1 MQVFVFDWLA
11 YSENIDKFRVNGELP
26 RLGRKHFNPQA
37 AVDTYAQHLQAWVEL
52 ERQGFDGIA
61 INEHHGTPFGLG
73 NSPNLIAAAI
83 SQLTRKLKIL
93 IYANLLPLHE
103 PLRLAEEIAMLDC
116 LSNGRLIAGV
126 ARGAPREYRIFNIPM
141 SESRGRFEEC
151 FEIMR
156 RAWTEDSF
164 SFEGRF
170 YSYQDV
176 SIWPRPV
183 QQPHPPVWA
192 PATGSRETI
201 EWAAANDISITPGV
215 FAGPM
220 REDTIRY
227 YSQCLVRHGRKI
239 TPDRLSVMIECY
251 VADSKAKAVE
261 EYGPYLMY
269 LFNTL
274 LAYDQVTQ
282 NEVHRKGYYSPT
294 AFQHLRQGTKG
305 TLAED
310 ATVFNKWTM
319 ETVRAAAENMP
330 VGTPD
335 EVAERIIAECNEAG
349 ANNVLLV
356 CNRGDMPQEM
366 FINQIRRIGTE
377 VLPRLRAHKVTTV
390 PFADEAAVA

>member
-11 YSENIDKFRVNGELP
+11 YSENVDKFRVNGEMP

-37 AVDTYAQHLQAWVEL
+37 AIDTYAQHLQAWVEL

-83 SQLTRKLKIL
+83 SQLTQKLKIL

-151 FEIMR
+151 FEVMR

-164 SFEGRF
+164 SFEGRY

-183 QQPHPPVWA
+183 QQPHPPVWV

-201 EWAAANDISITPGV
+201 EWAAANDVSITPGV

-227 YSQCLVRHGRKI
+227 YSQCLARHGRKI

-251 VADSKAKAVE
+251 VADSKEKAVE

-294 AFQHLRQGTKG
+294 AFQHLRQGMKG

-330 VGTPD
+330 IGTPD

-377 VLPRLRAHKVTTV
+377 VLPRLQAHKVTTV